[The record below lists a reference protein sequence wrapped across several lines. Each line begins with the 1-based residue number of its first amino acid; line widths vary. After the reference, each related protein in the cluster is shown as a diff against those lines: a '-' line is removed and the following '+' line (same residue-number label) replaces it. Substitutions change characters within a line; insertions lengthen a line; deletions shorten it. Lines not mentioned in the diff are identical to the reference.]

1 VAFIPTISNLSSRYL
16 SLLNLNE
23 KVLVNPLSP
32 LVCKLAYA
40 GLIPFVGLALMVQ
53 LAPTPLNYLSAE
65 SLAAYGAIITSFM
78 GALHWGANLH
88 TLGKAPPS
96 DRWENRNAWIWG
108 VIPALVAWV
117 ALHIYIPVGLVIL
130 ASALIIQ
137 RSIDAETY
145 QYYFSNEDACKA
157 FITLRN
163 RLTIVSVGCL
173 IWAAL
178 VILFVQN

>member
-1 VAFIPTISNLSSRYL
+1 MNPFPP
-16 SLLNLNE
+16 LLI
-23 KVLVNPLSP
+23 
-32 LVCKLAYA
+32 KLAYA

-65 SLAAYGAIITSFM
+65 SLAAYGAIVTSFM

-88 TLGKAPPS
+88 TLGKLPPG
-96 DRWENRNAWIWG
+96 DKWEDRNAWIWG

-130 ASALIIQ
+130 ASTLLIQ
-137 RSIDAETY
+137 RNIDQNTY
-145 QYYFSNEDACKA
+145 QYYFSSDEARQA
-157 FITLRN
+157 FMIIRN
-163 RLTIVSVGCL
+163 RLTYISAACL